1 MSGSGKPLLGL
12 WLYRSGEDWTY
23 KEENPILLKKQP
35 SISKNAEDIPQPP
48 DTEKERI
55 SVIFTLKNQ
64 VGGLVRALQTF
75 QDLGINVQHIESRPS
90 HDADN
95 QVDFLVDIEC
105 ESRKLE
111 QMGRLLKREVVT
123 MVIGRYGSGEESD
136 FPPPTPLSAT
146 ASFGITNNNMS
157 LSSPTF
163 YSVVPEHMSQHLST
177 FQQHNNNLCDYEI
190 LSQSPQQQLVT
201 ALSLPGSNP
210 SPGGAA
216 QEVAVKADI
225 DSSTH
230 IPAAHHPRDYDDM
243 PWFPKKISDIDNAQ
257 NVLMY
262 GSDLDADH
270 PGFKDPVYRKRREHF
285 FRIAMNYKH
294 GQPIPKVKY
303 TPEEIKTWG
312 TVFRE
317 LQKLYQKHACKE
329 YLENWPQ
336 LVKYCGYREDNIPQ
350 LQDVN
355 VFLKRKTGFQLRP
368 VAGYLSPRD
377 FLSGLAFR
385 VFHCTQ
391 YMRHSSDPFYTPE
404 PDCCHELLGHMPLLA
419 NPSFAQFSQE
429 LGLACL
435 GASEEEVNKLATLYF
450 FTVEFGL
457 AKQDG
462 ELKIYGAGLL
472 SSVAELKHAISSP
485 EKVKRF
491 DPDETCK
498 QECIITD
505 FQLGYWYTDSFEE
518 AKEKMRT
525 YAEQIQRP
533 FGLRYNPYTQ
543 SVEVLSNAQKITA
556 VVSELRGDLC
566 IVNSALKKISAK
578 DSTLDVNRIANLLQT
593 GLLVQNDDGAD
604 EKYNE
609 KA

>member
-12 WLYRSGEDWTY
+12 WLYRSGEEWDY
-23 KEENPILLKKQP
+23 KEESPLAVKKKEDSKDSQGELEKI
-35 SISKNAEDIPQPP
+35 SI
-48 DTEKERI
+48 
-55 SVIFTLKNQ
+55 IFTLKNQ
-64 VGGLVRALQTF
+64 VGGLVRALQAF

-90 HDADN
+90 QDGEH

-105 ESRKLE
+105 DSKKLE
-111 QMGRLLKREVVT
+111 QLGRMLKREVLT
-123 MVIGRYGSGEESD
+123 MVIGSYGNGMEK
-136 FPPPTPLSAT
+136 FPPPTPLSAAT
-146 ASFGITNNNMS
+146 SFD
-157 LSSPTF
+157 F
-163 YSVVPEHMSQHLST
+163 
-177 FQQHNNNLCDYEI
+177 
-190 LSQSPQQQLVT
+190 
-201 ALSLPGSNP
+201 
-210 SPGGAA
+210 
-216 QEVAVKADI
+216 
-225 DSSTH
+225 
-230 IPAAHHPRDYDDM
+230 DDM
-243 PWFPKKISDIDNAQ
+243 PHFPRKISELDDAQ

-262 GSDLDADH
+262 GSELDADH
-270 PGFKDPVYRKRREHF
+270 PGFKDPVYRQRREQF

-303 TPEEIKTWG
+303 TDEEIKTWG
-312 TVFRE
+312 VVFRE
-317 LQKLYQKHACKE
+317 LHKLYLKHACKE
-329 YLENWPQ
+329 HLENWPQ

-350 LQDVN
+350 LQDVS

-391 YMRHSSDPFYTPE
+391 YIRHSSDPFYTPE

-429 LGLACL
+429 IGLASL
-435 GASEEEVNKLATLYF
+435 GASDEDVSKLATLYF

-457 AKQDG
+457 CKQDG

-472 SSVAELKHAISSP
+472 SSVAELKHAI
-485 EKVKRF
+485 EHADTKVKRL
-491 DPDETCK
+491 DPDLTAQ

-525 YAEQIQRP
+525 FAEGIHRP

-578 DSTLDVNRIANLLQT
+578 DSSLDINRITTLLQT
-593 GLLVQNDDGAD
+593 GLVINDEDNHND
-604 EKYNE
+604 NPQQ
-609 KA
+609 